1 MTRNVLVGVVALAL
15 VALAYFLF
23 GGAPTRPVGPES
35 LPDAPEAPSNAPTA
49 ARRPVQPA
57 TDAPEEPPTLA
68 ATEGRLDAAVDS
80 PKGPFEVDLGAHTLY
95 LKTDPENRVIR
106 TRIRVVV
113 GTPAAQRETRLRR
126 EELLRMV
133 YFLGTHRAAEGAEG
147 EAGRDRFAR
156 DVLDRFRNVIRSGPV
171 EAVLLDDW
179 SLGPRPDPSGRKPG
193 AQ

>member
-1 MTRNVLVGVVALAL
+1 MTRNVLVGVVAVAL

-23 GGAPTRPVGPES
+23 GTAPTRPVGPER
-35 LPDAPEAPSNAPTA
+35 LPDAPEVPSASPTV
-49 ARRPVQPA
+49 ARRPAPPV
-57 TDAPEEPPTLA
+57 TDAPEDPPTLA
-68 ATEGRLDAAVDS
+68 TSEGRLDASVD
-80 PKGPFEVDLGAHTLY
+80 PPTGPFEVDLGAHTLY

-106 TRIRVVV
+106 ARFRVVV
-113 GTPAAQRETRLRR
+113 GTAAAQRETRLRR

-156 DVLDRFRNVIRSGPV
+156 DLLDRFRNVIRSGPV